1 MANCKKQV
9 TLEEKEVEILRDAID
24 IAEKRKGR
32 QTVSDPDVKKIISM
46 LEEFLKKKRLV
57 CYGGTAINNIL
68 PLDDQFYDK
77 NIEIPDY
84 DFYSPNALDD
94 AKELADI
101 YYNAGFHEV
110 EAKAGVHHGTYKVY
124 VNFIPVAD
132 ITYLEKSLFK
142 RVQKEGIRVY
152 GILYC
157 PPNFLRMNMYLELS
171 RPAGDISRW
180 EKVLKRLIL
189 LNKNYPL
196 KGKHCD
202 PKLFQRQFELVDV
215 KKEEQLYYVVRDS
228 FIDQGLVFFGG
239 YASFL
244 YSEYMPAR
252 QRKLFQKTPDF
263 DVLSEEPEQAAI
275 MLKERLQDF
284 DYTGIKI
291 VKHDGIGEL
300 VAPHYEVRVK
310 INNIDETIAFIYKP
324 LACHS
329 YNIIKRGNKTVR
341 VATIDTMLSLYF
353 AFFYSGRDYYDE
365 NRILCMAQYLFDVQQ
380 KNRLEQK
387 GLLKRFSVN
396 CYGEQE
402 TLEAMRNTKAKK
414 YAELKGKRNSKE
426 YESWF
431 LRYIPFE
438 NKMDKE
444 EKKADMDSGK
454 EADKDEDNE
463 EEEADKEQ
471 EKDAK
476 AKPVKMKKTV
486 TWKKAKKPMAK
497 TKKNKG
503 KKGLFGFF

>member
-1 MANCKKQV
+1 MSSCKSKS

-24 IAEKRKGR
+24 IAEKRKGKR
-32 QTVSDPDVKKIISM
+32 VVSDPDVKKIISI
-46 LEEFLKKKRLV
+46 LEDFLKRKKLV

-68 PLDDQFYDK
+68 PLEDQFYDK
-77 NIEIPDY
+77 DVEIPDY

-101 YYNAGFHEV
+101 YFKDGFQEV

-132 ITYLEKSLFK
+132 ITFLEKSLFK
-142 RVQKEGIRVY
+142 RVQKDAIRVY

-202 PKLFQRQFELVDV
+202 PKLFLRDFEMTDD
-215 KKEEQLYYVVRDS
+215 KGAEKLYYTVRDS
-228 FIDQGLVFFGG
+228 FIDQGLIFFGG

-244 YSEYMPAR
+244 YSQYMPTK
-252 QRKLFQKTPDF
+252 QKKLFHKTPDF
-263 DVLSEEPEQAAI
+263 DVLSEEPEKAATI
-275 MLKERLQDF
+275 LKERLEDF
-284 DYTGIKI
+284 DYKGVKIIKR
-291 VKHDGIGEL
+291 DGIGEV
-300 VAPHYEVRVK
+300 VAPHFEIKVK
-310 INNIDETIAFIYKP
+310 IGKIEETVAFIYKP

-329 YNIIKRGNKTVR
+329 YNVIKKGNKSVR
-341 VATIDTMLSLYF
+341 VATIDTMLSFYF
-353 AFFYSGRDYYDE
+353 SFYYSDRDYYDE

-387 GLLKRFSVN
+387 GVLKRFSIN
-396 CYGEQE
+396 CYGTQD
-402 TLEAMRNTKAKK
+402 TLEDMKTAKSEKYKELKSKRNT
-414 YAELKGKRNSKE
+414 KE

-431 LRYIPFE
+431 LRYIPLE
-438 NKMDKE
+438 ESTEKQDMKLDKKSCKNKTRSK
-444 EKKADMDSGK
+444 GK
-454 EADKDEDNE
+454 GKG
-463 EEEADKEQ
+463 
-471 EKDAK
+471 
-476 AKPVKMKKTV
+476 KTR
-486 TWKKAKKPMAK
+486 KSKGK
-497 TKKNKG
+497 TKKNLINL
-503 KKGLFGFF
+503 LF

>member
-1 MANCKKQV
+1 MSSCKSKS

-24 IAEKRKGR
+24 IAEKRKGKR
-32 QTVSDPDVKKIISM
+32 VVSDPDVKKIISI
-46 LEEFLKKKRLV
+46 LEDFLKRKKLV

-68 PLDDQFYDK
+68 PLEDQFYDK
-77 NIEIPDY
+77 DVEIPDY

-101 YYNAGFHEV
+101 YFKDGFQEV

-132 ITYLEKSLFK
+132 ITFLEKSLFK
-142 RVQKEGIRVY
+142 RVQKDAIRVY

-202 PKLFQRQFELVDV
+202 PKLFLRDFEMTDD
-215 KKEEQLYYVVRDS
+215 KGAEKLYYTVRDS
-228 FIDQGLVFFGG
+228 FIDQGLIFFGG

-244 YSEYMPAR
+244 YSQYMPTK
-252 QRKLFQKTPDF
+252 QKKLFQKTPDF
-263 DVLSEEPEQAAI
+263 DVLSEEPEKAATI
-275 MLKERLQDF
+275 LKERLEDF
-284 DYTGIKI
+284 DYKGIKI
-291 VKHDGIGEL
+291 IKRDGIGEV
-300 VAPHYEVRVK
+300 VAPHFEIKVK
-310 INNIDETIAFIYKP
+310 IGKIEETVAFIYKP

-329 YNIIKRGNKTVR
+329 YNIIKKGNKSVR
-341 VATIDTMLSLYF
+341 VATIDTMLSFYF
-353 AFFYSGRDYYDE
+353 SFYYSDRDYYDE

-387 GLLKRFSVN
+387 GVLKRFSIN
-396 CYGEQE
+396 CYGTQD
-402 TLEAMRNTKAKK
+402 TLEDMKNAKSEKYKELKSKRNT
-414 YAELKGKRNSKE
+414 KE

-431 LRYIPFE
+431 LRYIPLE
-438 NKMDKE
+438 ESTKKQDMKLDKKSCKNKTRSK
-444 EKKADMDSGK
+444 GK
-454 EADKDEDNE
+454 G
-463 EEEADKEQ
+463 
-471 EKDAK
+471 
-476 AKPVKMKKTV
+476 KTR
-486 TWKKAKKPMAK
+486 KSKGK
-497 TKKNKG
+497 TKKNLINL
-503 KKGLFGFF
+503 LF

>member
-1 MANCKKQV
+1 MSSCKSKS

-24 IAEKRKGR
+24 IAEKRKGKR
-32 QTVSDPDVKKIISM
+32 VVSDPDVKKIISI
-46 LEEFLKKKRLV
+46 LEDFLKRKKLV

-68 PLDDQFYDK
+68 PLEDQFYDK
-77 NIEIPDY
+77 DVEIPDY

-101 YYNAGFHEV
+101 YFKDGFQEV

-132 ITYLEKSLFK
+132 ITFLEKSLFK
-142 RVQKEGIRVY
+142 RVQKDAIRVY

-202 PKLFQRQFELVDV
+202 PKLFLRDFEMTDD
-215 KKEEQLYYVVRDS
+215 KGAEKLYYTVRDS
-228 FIDQGLVFFGG
+228 FIDQGLIFFGG

-244 YSEYMPAR
+244 YSQYMPTK
-252 QRKLFQKTPDF
+252 QKKMFQKTPDF
-263 DVLSEEPEQAAI
+263 DVLSEEPEKAATI
-275 MLKERLQDF
+275 LKERLEDF
-284 DYTGIKI
+284 DYKGIKI
-291 VKHDGIGEL
+291 IKRDGIGEV
-300 VAPHYEVRVK
+300 VAPHFEIKVK
-310 INNIDETIAFIYKP
+310 IGKIEETVAFIYKP

-329 YNIIKRGNKTVR
+329 YNVIKKGNKSVR
-341 VATIDTMLSLYF
+341 VATIDTMLSFYF
-353 AFFYSGRDYYDE
+353 SFYYSDRDYYDE

-387 GLLKRFSVN
+387 GVLKRFSIN
-396 CYGEQE
+396 CYGTQD
-402 TLEAMRNTKAKK
+402 TLEDMKNAKSEK
-414 YAELKGKRNSKE
+414 YKELKSKINTKE

-431 LRYIPFE
+431 LRYIPLE
-438 NKMDKE
+438 ESTKKQDMKLDKKSCKNKTRSK
-444 EKKADMDSGK
+444 GK
-454 EADKDEDNE
+454 G
-463 EEEADKEQ
+463 
-471 EKDAK
+471 
-476 AKPVKMKKTV
+476 KTR
-486 TWKKAKKPMAK
+486 KSKGK
-497 TKKNKG
+497 TKKNLINL
-503 KKGLFGFF
+503 LF